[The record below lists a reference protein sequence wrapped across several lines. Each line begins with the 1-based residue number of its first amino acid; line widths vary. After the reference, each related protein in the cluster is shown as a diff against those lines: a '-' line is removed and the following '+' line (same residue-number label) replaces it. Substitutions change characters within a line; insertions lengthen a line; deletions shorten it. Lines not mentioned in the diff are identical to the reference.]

1 MNNYYNEIR
10 RCISKFIEKAFMNKI
25 IKKILIKLFNPIAKK
40 LGFVRVQK
48 IVYAKDAYQKNTL
61 LEVFFDNIKQM
72 GFTPKHIID
81 VGANHG
87 TWTRETLKYFPDAF
101 YTLIE
106 PQEWLKPSLQ
116 DILDANSK
124 VSFNAVGAG
133 NQSGSYMFT
142 IVNRDDSCSFRYT
155 EEEAKAGGFKQV
167 EIPIVTLNEMVVK
180 NATLPFP
187 DLVTID
193 AEGLDI
199 NVLEGAS
206 DLIGKT
212 EVFLVEAALF
222 CKEFD
227 NSLLKIVDYMDNRG
241 YFLFEITDLN
251 RPFKP
256 QVLWLVELAF
266 IKKGGIIDSYKIDFS
281 I

>member
-1 MNNYYNEIR
+1 M
-10 RCISKFIEKAFMNKI
+10 KKI
-25 IKKILIKLFNPIAKK
+25 IKKIAIKLIHPIATR
-40 LGFVRVQK
+40 LGYNRGQKAVQ
-48 IVYAKDAYQKNTL
+48 ITNAFEKNSL
-61 LEVFFDNIKQM
+61 LAIFFENIKQM
-72 GFTPKHIID
+72 GFIPKHIVD

-87 TWTRETLKYFPDAF
+87 TWTRETLRYFPDAN

-106 PQEWLKPSLQ
+106 PQKWLQPSLQ
-116 DILDANSK
+116 DILDSNSK

-133 NQSGSYMFT
+133 SQSGSFMFT

-155 EEEAKAGGFKQV
+155 EEEAKAAGYKQV
-167 EIPIVTLNEMVVK
+167 EIPIVTLNEMVAK
-180 NATLPFP
+180 NTNLPFP
-187 DLVTID
+187 DLVKID

-199 NVLEGAS
+199 DVLEGAS
-206 DLIGKT
+206 DLMGKT
-212 EVFLVEAALF
+212 EIFLVEAALF

-227 NSLLKIVDYMDNRG
+227 NNLLKIVDYMDKKG

-251 RPFKP
+251 RPFQP

-266 IKKGGIIDSYKIDFS
+266 VRKGGIIDNYKINFE